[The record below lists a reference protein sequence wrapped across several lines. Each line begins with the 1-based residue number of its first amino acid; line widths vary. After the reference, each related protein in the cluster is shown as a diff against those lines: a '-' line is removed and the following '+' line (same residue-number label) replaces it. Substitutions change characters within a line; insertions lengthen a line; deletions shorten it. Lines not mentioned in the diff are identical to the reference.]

1 MKYRLTGVLL
11 GLIVL
16 CCPITVHA
24 ESVHQRT
31 HFEALDISYEEAQ
44 TLLKIATAE
53 AGCEGSDGMWL
64 VMSTIINRVND
75 PAFPDT
81 IHDVVYQPYQYY
93 TKGMDKAVVTPEA
106 HEALARLETGDIA
119 REVVA
124 FETVNSN
131 ALDNYFTEVF
141 TYRNHCFY
149 VPKQ

>member
-31 HFEALDISYEEAQ
+31 HFEALDISYEDAQ

-75 PAFPDT
+75 PAFPDN

-93 TKGMDKAVVTPEA
+93 TKGMGKTEIPVEA
-106 HEALARLETGDIA
+106 HEALARIEMGDVAPQI
-119 REVVA
+119 VA
-124 FETVNSN
+124 FEKTTSKT
-131 ALDNYFTEVF
+131 LDQYFCSAFE
-141 TYRNHCFY
+141 YRDHQFY
-149 VPKQ
+149 TLKK